1 MVTTTAMSTS
11 RRFLASALLCLLA
24 ATTTMATP
32 SASIG
37 SLLSRELSQQA
48 TRQITSTLKEHLEQ
62 EKLNKNNANTEDKE
76 EEQQLRKLEA
86 EDFNEFRELFSRATI
101 LLPDFESSE
110 PILFADLVV
119 KAKNVKCMDI
129 VIGELALSYVL
140 ASKQQLLFKVDMNDI
155 DLMCTLDYEWVYS
168 FFNGSGVAKITLND
182 NNINTMLS
190 FTSVDFDLYPPTSS
204 QTESCNTDI
213 TISDMEFS
221 GSVTDQVLNVFE
233 SLMRTYIEEEVQ
245 TTACEELGT
254 LGSTFVQDMID
265 MVGDYLNPYLEP
277 LPAEETNATV
287 AESLMEVPPEVR
299 LMDFQA
305 EGEEQSWFWG
315 ALKQVDGALGVWLI
329 DPNTP
334 REGGK
339 DLGINIALRENILN
353 EKREFVI
360 EMADLPFNFDP
371 VIYEG
376 QDQLTDTS
384 IRLDTVRILGL
395 DTFNAF
401 SPFEPVGH
409 HTLQNT
415 FGWDF
420 LSFEVDVTMDIKPSS
435 SPESMLAQT
444 SDRSLHIIE
453 KVTMRIGVDNVNA
466 TLSFLAAVDEDAFG
480 ALRLGPLMHEDNIV
494 PCFMSSLFR
503 AEVTVL
509 EAKVDNIREPSIE
522 GFIDKGIDNIITN
535 AVNAAFL
542 MYESVFIKAMPNIFQ
557 TTLKD
562 TVNNNFFLNYEDPC
576 PEPIQTEGYIDFRDL
591 LTSPETA
598 ASLGGSGTAPYG
610 TIAGALFEFLKTQIA
625 TVDADGTLSANDM
638 FIRPFTSEQ
647 SGENGTLHLPGDL
660 FSITGEDLP
669 LGEGLE
675 GLFQGFKFGV
685 KDVRAHNLD
694 VMVPPFEFLDPTTDP
709 NAVNNE
715 VHFGPVEGRPLNVS
729 ALLTLA
735 FSEASPFAVAD
746 MDNEIKIT
754 MTSSAFEIFV
764 EIVARVQAMA
774 LFNFPIDDLLNL
786 QCWLATIPAPALNEL
801 GIRVDPEDERGI
813 HLKEFVNRFVDLNV
827 DVECLNCT
835 SKGLSMM
842 PEVLELLRT
851 TDVTAVLASRM
862 KFLVQDIAVS
872 DSLQTVLDRTLDS
885 ASKSCPHSP
894 AYTSD
899 VESIGFGFAELPL
912 PELSQET
919 IDTVQFVLAATL
931 QVGFVLFTQM
941 FSQTEIDP
949 ADSLERQNLFEIPE
963 GSNLVN
969 FSGFELNLPSPLDSV
984 YDDLINMV
992 TGTRVDP
999 VTGQEDLSVNIFAR
1013 DFLETDGVFEMELD
1027 GYAFGPEE
1035 ISIEL
1040 YSIRLEGL
1048 DTFKRFDVGVPAA
1061 PQTIYNDI
1069 EMGMLA
1075 FSLDFGLRSGG
1086 AFQRIKVGFRFD
1098 DISLSVPLFA
1108 AIDMDFIKAI
1118 QVGSL
1123 LSISSIIPCFFS
1135 SVYGFNIPNMVVN
1148 VGQIHK
1154 PTVEGLMN
1162 ETDASLTNLVDA
1174 MFEQYGTAM
1183 HESLPSMFDNAV
1195 RPILNS
1201 LFDYFISGNGQG
1213 CPNPLLDLAQSARKL
1228 MLAAGPPFVDF
1239 RDMFLSEAKSLVLG
1253 GRGDSRYGDLIRS
1266 VWGLIEEEVFFVDG
1280 ETGVSPINSDIIGPL
1295 TASYSNSSGDL
1306 FFPGDLLNTE
1316 FELDLGAFPTG
1327 VSFRVSD
1334 IRISNLDSIGNPFSL
1349 LDPVAD
1355 RPSILNNTATIGVG
1369 NPLRFSLNLNVDIA
1383 SIGKR
1388 AALVELWISIYSL
1401 FNVYLTR
1408 FYYNE
1413 KKAHHQRKS
1422 QMTSISPLTCVQQRQ
1437 F

>member
-1 MVTTTAMSTS
+1 
-11 RRFLASALLCLLA
+11 
-24 ATTTMATP
+24 MATP

-542 MYESVFIKAMPNIFQ
+542 MYESVSR
-557 TTLKD
+557 
-562 TVNNNFFLNYEDPC
+562 PC
-576 PEPIQTEGYIDFRDL
+576 
-591 LTSPETA
+591 
-598 ASLGGSGTAPYG
+598 
-610 TIAGALFEFLKTQIA
+610 QI
-625 TVDADGTLSANDM
+625 SS
-638 FIRPFTSEQ
+638 R
-647 SGENGTLHLPGDL
+647 LPSRIP
-660 FSITGEDLP
+660 SI
-669 LGEGLE
+669 
-675 GLFQGFKFGV
+675 
-685 KDVRAHNLD
+685 
-694 VMVPPFEFLDPTTDP
+694 
-709 NAVNNE
+709 
-715 VHFGPVEGRPLNVS
+715 
-729 ALLTLA
+729 
-735 FSEASPFAVAD
+735 
-746 MDNEIKIT
+746 I
-754 MTSSAFEIFV
+754 TSSLI
-764 EIVARVQAMA
+764 
-774 LFNFPIDDLLNL
+774 
-786 QCWLATIPAPALNEL
+786 
-801 GIRVDPEDERGI
+801 
-813 HLKEFVNRFVDLNV
+813 
-827 DVECLNCT
+827 
-835 SKGLSMM
+835 
-842 PEVLELLRT
+842 
-851 TDVTAVLASRM
+851 M
-862 KFLVQDIAVS
+862 KILVRNQ
-872 DSLQTVLDRTLDS
+872 
-885 ASKSCPHSP
+885 
-894 AYTSD
+894 
-899 VESIGFGFAELPL
+899 
-912 PELSQET
+912 
-919 IDTVQFVLAATL
+919 
-931 QVGFVLFTQM
+931 
-941 FSQTEIDP
+941 
-949 ADSLERQNLFEIPE
+949 
-963 GSNLVN
+963 
-969 FSGFELNLPSPLDSV
+969 
-984 YDDLINMV
+984 
-992 TGTRVDP
+992 
-999 VTGQEDLSVNIFAR
+999 
-1013 DFLETDGVFEMELD
+1013 
-1027 GYAFGPEE
+1027 
-1035 ISIEL
+1035 
-1040 YSIRLEGL
+1040 
-1048 DTFKRFDVGVPAA
+1048 FKR
-1061 PQTIYNDI
+1061 
-1069 EMGMLA
+1069 
-1075 FSLDFGLRSGG
+1075 
-1086 AFQRIKVGFRFD
+1086 
-1098 DISLSVPLFA
+1098 
-1108 AIDMDFIKAI
+1108 KA
-1118 QVGSL
+1118 
-1123 LSISSIIPCFFS
+1123 
-1135 SVYGFNIPNMVVN
+1135 
-1148 VGQIHK
+1148 
-1154 PTVEGLMN
+1154 
-1162 ETDASLTNLVDA
+1162 
-1174 MFEQYGTAM
+1174 
-1183 HESLPSMFDNAV
+1183 
-1195 RPILNS
+1195 
-1201 LFDYFISGNGQG
+1201 
-1213 CPNPLLDLAQSARKL
+1213 
-1228 MLAAGPPFVDF
+1228 
-1239 RDMFLSEAKSLVLG
+1239 
-1253 GRGDSRYGDLIRS
+1253 
-1266 VWGLIEEEVFFVDG
+1266 
-1280 ETGVSPINSDIIGPL
+1280 
-1295 TASYSNSSGDL
+1295 
-1306 FFPGDLLNTE
+1306 
-1316 FELDLGAFPTG
+1316 
-1327 VSFRVSD
+1327 
-1334 IRISNLDSIGNPFSL
+1334 
-1349 LDPVAD
+1349 
-1355 RPSILNNTATIGVG
+1355 
-1369 NPLRFSLNLNVDIA
+1369 
-1383 SIGKR
+1383 
-1388 AALVELWISIYSL
+1388 
-1401 FNVYLTR
+1401 
-1408 FYYNE
+1408 
-1413 KKAHHQRKS
+1413 
-1422 QMTSISPLTCVQQRQ
+1422 TSISETCLQAPRQLLRWGDLERRLTEPLPGRSLSFSRHKSLRWMRMEPSVPTTCSSDPLPRNSQAKTEPCTFPATFSVSLARTCLWVRAWKDCSKDSSLVSKMSAPITLTSWSLLLSFWIQPLTPTP
-1437 F
+1437 